1 MLNRRTLLSAL
12 MTLALGV
19 WATGTALMQQDPELA
34 TSVNDGFTI
43 AMVGDL
49 IYAHDLGHMMTDE
62 SFAAVVEL
70 LRNADVA
77 TGNLE
82 GIIVDGRTFTGSR
95 MGGHGAEPGAA
106 DSLKDMGF
114 DLVARPNNHG
124 NDFGR
129 EGIAETSMHLDRVGV
144 HYAGVGNT
152 YAAARAA
159 RFYTTARGRVG
170 MVATTATGTLPNSS
184 LTISCQVRMRSG

>member
-1 MLNRRTLLSAL
+1 
-12 MTLALGV
+12 
-19 WATGTALMQQDPELA
+19 
-34 TSVNDGFTI
+34 
-43 AMVGDL
+43 
-49 IYAHDLGHMMTDE
+49 MMRDE

-70 LRNADVA
+70 LRAADVA

-124 NDFGR
+124 NDFGP
-129 EGIAETSMHLDRVGV
+129 EGMAETSAHLDRVGGV
-144 HYAGVGNT
+144 QYAGLGNT

-159 RFYTTARGRVG
+159 PTA
-170 MVATTATGTLPNSS
+170 ATTSRCWAST
-184 LTISCQVRMRSG
+184 SGRPRPA